1 MQTTRLESVAQ
12 ELRDAVRHSS
22 PSELAEIAR
31 NRCQGEMGQFFLINV
46 FCEAFPEIPLRQMK
60 RASRW
65 HGVCIGGLSDEEF
78 NEMLR
83 PFFDR
88 LFLPDSPDLGI
99 ASNHRTS

>member
-1 MQTTRLESVAQ
+1 
-12 ELRDAVRHSS
+12 
-22 PSELAEIAR
+22 
-31 NRCQGEMGQFFLINV
+31 MGQFFLINV

-65 HGVCIGGLSDEEF
+65 HGVCKDGLSDEEF

-88 LFLPDSPDLGI
+88 SSLSDISDLEI
-99 ASNHRTS
+99 AANRRTS